1 MPAVSAIVV
10 SYKTGPRLKE
20 CLYALSADPEVSE
33 IVVIDNGNP
42 DDIREWIVSFCAGT
56 SKARYIDSGDNI
68 GFAKGA
74 NLGARLA
81 KNPWLLFINPDAVLR
96 WQSVYPMIEAAKD
109 QPRPCLVGGKIF
121 DLDGTEQR
129 GGRRHKLTML
139 RAMGLSKWTLED
151 TPPPDG
157 PVDMDAVS
165 GALFMMEK
173 TEFQKIGEFDEG
185 YFLHVEDLDLCRRV
199 WASGGKVI
207 YQPAA
212 AALHY
217 RSTAEVPAEFVQ
229 DHKADGLKR
238 YFEKFASGTVEKLL
252 LKLFLPIMMR
262 RVRKKSKRETPA

>member
-157 PVDMDAVS
+157 PIEMDAVS

-217 RSTAEVPAEFVQ
+217 RSTAEVTTEFVQ

-238 YFEKFASGTVEKLL
+238 YFEKFASGTIEKLL
-252 LKLFLPIMMR
+252 LKLFLPIMMW